1 MEKVKIIIFLQYG
14 KIHVSPD
21 ALMLEKGFL
30 LIYMKEKKREKK

>member
-21 ALMLEKGFL
+21 VLMLEKGFQ
-30 LIYMKEKKREKK
+30 